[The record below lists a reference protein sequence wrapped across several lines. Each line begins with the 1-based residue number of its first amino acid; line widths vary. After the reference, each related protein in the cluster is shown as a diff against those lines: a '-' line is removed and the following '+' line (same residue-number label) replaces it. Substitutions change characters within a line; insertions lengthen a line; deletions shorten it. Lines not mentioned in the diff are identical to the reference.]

1 MKRTLITL
9 AIASTLG
16 LGGIAGLQAGD
27 KEGRGHGGRG
37 MHGGTHG
44 GKWGNPLER
53 LTKDLDLT
61 ADQEAKVQPILDQ
74 TKPQMRAIHEEAM
87 QKMRAV
93 MENATAQIRPLL
105 TPDQQQRFDAMK
117 KAHEDMMQAHRAMK
131 EARQQ

>member
-16 LGGIAGLQAGD
+16 LGGIVGLQAGD

-37 MHGGTHG
+37 MHGGMHG

-74 TKPQMRAIHEEAM
+74 TKPQMD
-87 QKMRAV
+87 
-93 MENATAQIRPLL
+93 NDTAQIRPLL